1 MPVDTFKDEWLR
13 RKLRNVV
20 HLTKAGCLGPCA
32 LANVASLVFDGR
44 AVWFHSVN
52 TPWHVRLIYD
62 YIETMVGADR
72 FVTPPSELAEHVFN
86 YYDWDVRPRTA
97 PLPGVAPQD
106 GPSGR
111 HIALLSH
118 ADTDLL
124 ALERVQSALPTDL
137 HVIGV
142 SLVRLQTEE
151 QLSLL
156 LDGSLAPARALVLRL
171 HGELDSLPGFARLRA
186 WAVERSASL
195 VVVSGTGE
203 PRADFARASTVGLD
217 VVEAVRT
224 YLTIGGERNLGE
236 CLKFLADR
244 LLLTGYGSSP
254 PLDVPEHGV
263 YLRDVEDATLA
274 DWEERRDAAK
284 PTAAILFYRAHALS
298 GNTAFVDELV
308 DALEQRGLNA
318 LPVFTSSLRAQEN
331 GVPAALRIVGDRAQV
346 VISTLSFALGDGGNA
361 GGAFGVR
368 ATWCTRAAGDDQR
381 YGA

>member
-1 MPVDTFKDEWLR
+1 MAAAQAAQRRPPDEG
-13 RKLRNVV
+13 
-20 HLTKAGCLGPCA
+20 GCLGPCA

-62 YIETMVGADR
+62 YIETMVRADR
-72 FVTPPSELAEHVFN
+72 FVAPPSELTEYVFN
-86 YYDWDVRPRTA
+86 YYDWDVRPRLE
-97 PLPGVAPQD
+97 PLPGAAPQD
-106 GPSGR
+106 APSGQ

-124 ALERVQSALPTDL
+124 ALKRMQSALPTDL

-156 LDGSLAPARALVLRL
+156 LDGTLAPARVLVLRL

-186 WAVERSASL
+186 WAVERSALL

-217 VVEAVRT
+217 VVEGVRT

-244 LLLTGYGSSP
+244 LLLT
-254 PLDVPEHGV
+254 
-263 YLRDVEDATLA
+263 AMA
-274 DWEERRDAAK
+274 ARR
-284 PTAAILFYRAHALS
+284 H
-298 GNTAFVDELV
+298 
-308 DALEQRGLNA
+308 
-318 LPVFTSSLRAQEN
+318 
-331 GVPAALRIVGDRAQV
+331 
-346 VISTLSFALGDGGNA
+346 
-361 GGAFGVR
+361 
-368 ATWCTRAAGDDQR
+368 
-381 YGA
+381 